1 LEFSGKFLGIFVD
14 VSQSFHFSQ
23 KRENHASTNSAL
35 QIYHSLILKLKM
47 FIDPFFILTE
57 NYKRPLSKGETVLKP
72 KKHVKFSKT
81 IRVILIPHRQEYLD
95 LGLELDLWYDKRAM
109 KGFLSDARKE
119 GKAELL
125 RKQIQFLTLLPND
138 EEIDDAVEEELLAYS
153 KVYSSQSTHLL
164 LNTLI
169 V

>member
-1 LEFSGKFLGIFVD
+1 
-14 VSQSFHFSQ
+14 
-23 KRENHASTNSAL
+23 
-35 QIYHSLILKLKM
+35 M

-57 NYKRPLSKGETVLKP
+57 NYQRPLSKGKTVLKP

-81 IRVILIPHRQEYLD
+81 ISVILIPHRQEYLD
-95 LGLELDLWYDKRAM
+95 LGLELDLWYDKQAM
-109 KGFLSDARKE
+109 KGFLSEARKE